1 MYIHKIKLIFR
12 NLWKNANFSAIN
24 IFGLS
29 VSLAICVLIGVYL
42 HFEFN
47 FDRIN
52 PAHPSLYRLNT
63 AFKYPNSPESTHALS
78 SAMMGPFLHREC
90 GDIERFLR
98 VLPSSENILCRSGSR
113 ETTLQKCLEVDTSF
127 FSFFNYA
134 LQLGDP
140 STVFARPENILLTL
154 PVSVALFGTEMPLG
168 KIVENTFTLPSG
180 QDTTIF
186 FTVSGVLKDLPA
198 NSHLQFDALFPLD
211 AQRFDAWD
219 VGSRWHGVVSST
231 YFQCHPSVQNGAALE
246 PVFAELLK
254 KEMPNSEMI
263 ALSMQPFADIHLGSM
278 HLEDENNHLRSNR
291 AYVGVLGLLAL
302 FILLISSINFANLS
316 TVLALKRGR
325 EVGVRRSLG
334 ASRGDIMGNF
344 LSESLMMTVL
354 AGALGLLWATLIRKP
369 FLSLLGRDVDL
380 PFPTEVLLGFAAIVI
395 LLGLLSGIYP
405 AIQAARHGVTQTF
418 QQHRTAVSLK
428 RPFIQN
434 LVVVQFAL
442 SGILMLGSLICYQQ
456 LSFLKN
462 KDLGFSFAQVVEMDI
477 GNGNWMHATALK
489 TELAAIPGV
498 EAVSSS
504 DQSLGTIDRQNG
516 LMVRNPETR
525 QWENHPM
532 SIIRADHNYFGLY
545 GMQFVAGRA
554 PTYEGALN
562 ETEYIVNEAFVKK
575 MGWKDDPI
583 GKEIMRATFGQSTPG
598 RVVGIIR
605 DMHHNTLRHAI
616 SPICMQAS
624 QVSSVISMKVGAAN
638 MQAVLSQSR
647 EVWMRHVKD
656 RPFDY
661 TFMDEHFAQ
670 IYESENRLAQA
681 LLFATLL
688 SICIACLGLLA
699 LSAFVIGQRTKEI
712 GIRKVLGASV
722 AGITSLLAKDFL
734 KLVIVAIVIA
744 SPIAYYF
751 MNKWLADFAYRIEIS
766 WWVFVAVGVAAAVI
780 AFLTVGFQ
788 AVKAALSNPVKS
800 LRSE

>member
-1 MYIHKIKLIFR
+1 
-12 NLWKNANFSAIN
+12 
-24 IFGLS
+24 
-29 VSLAICVLIGVYL
+29 
-42 HFEFN
+42 
-47 FDRIN
+47 
-52 PAHPSLYRLNT
+52 
-63 AFKYPNSPESTHALS
+63 
-78 SAMMGPFLHREC
+78 
-90 GDIERFLR
+90 
-98 VLPSSENILCRSGSR
+98 
-113 ETTLQKCLEVDTSF
+113 
-127 FSFFNYA
+127 
-134 LQLGDP
+134 
-140 STVFARPENILLTL
+140 
-154 PVSVALFGTEMPLG
+154 
-168 KIVENTFTLPSG
+168 
-180 QDTTIF
+180 
-186 FTVSGVLKDLPA
+186 
-198 NSHLQFDALFPLD
+198 LQFDALFPLD
-211 AQRFDAWD
+211 VGQFDRWNPN
-219 VGSRWHGVVSST
+219 SRWHGVVAAT
-231 YFQCHPSVQNGAALE
+231 YFKCHPSVHNGAALV
-246 PVFAELLK
+246 PVFTELLK
-254 KEMPNSEMI
+254 KEMPNSEMV

-278 HLEDENNHLRSNR
+278 HLQDENNYLRSNR
-291 AYVGVLGLLAL
+291 AYVGVLGLVAL

-334 ASRGDIMGNF
+334 ASRGDIVGNF
-344 LSESLMMTVL
+344 LSESFMMAVM
-354 AGALGLLWATLIRKP
+354 AGALGLLWAALVRKP

-380 PFPTEVLLGFAAIVI
+380 PFPMEVLLGFAAVVV

-405 AIQAARHGVTQTF
+405 AIQAARHGVAQTF

-434 LVVVQFAL
+434 LVVLQFAL
-442 SGILMLGSLICYQQ
+442 SGILILGSLICYQQ

-462 KDLGFSFAQVVEMDI
+462 KDLGFSYAQVVELDI

-498 EAVSSS
+498 EEVSSS

-532 SIIRADHNYFGLY
+532 SIIRADHNYFSLY

-562 ETEYIVNEAFVKK
+562 ESEYIVNEAFVKK

-583 GKEIMRATFGQSTPG
+583 GKEIMRAAYGQSTPG
-598 RVVGIIR
+598 RVVGVIR
-605 DMHHNTLRHAI
+605 DVHHNTLRHAI

-624 QVSSVISMKVGAAN
+624 QVSSVISMRVGAAN
-638 MQAVLSQSR
+638 MQAVLNQSR
-647 EVWMRHVKD
+647 AVWVQHVKD

-670 IYESENRLAQA
+670 IYDSENRLAQS

-688 SICIACLGLLA
+688 AICIACLGLLA

-712 GIRKVLGASV
+712 GIRKVMGASV
-722 AGITSLLAKDFL
+722 AGITGLLAKDFL
-734 KLVIVAIVIA
+734 KLVVIALVIA
-744 SPIAYYF
+744 SPVAYYF
-751 MNKWLADFAYRIEIS
+751 MDKWLSDFAYRIDIQA
-766 WWVFVAVGVAAAVI
+766 WMFVAAGAAAVLI

-788 AVKAALSNPVKS
+788 SVRAALTNPVKS